1 MKKVLKKAAILL
13 AILFLAIQTVRPE
26 KKNAPVAPEKSI
38 HAQMDV
44 PPNVSKILDRAC
56 RDCHTN
62 QTRWPWYADVA
73 PVSWWVIDHST
84 HGREHLNFSAW
95 DEYDRVQAQQ
105 LLIDIC
111 KLTSA
116 GEMPLKSY
124 LLMHRD
130 AQLSKD
136 DVRALCEW
144 SETQQAKLAKK
155 PQAGISNR

>member
-1 MKKVLKKAAILL
+1 MKSVLKKAAVVL
-13 AILFLAIQTVRPE
+13 ALIFLAIQVVRPD
-26 KKNAPVAPEKSI
+26 KQDALVAPQKSI
-38 HAQMDV
+38 HAQMQV
-44 PPNVSKILDRAC
+44 PPQVATILDRAC

-62 QTRWPWYADVA
+62 QTEWPWYAEVA

-105 LLIDIC
+105 LLLDIC
-111 KLTSA
+111 KLTSS

-124 LLMHRD
+124 LVMHRD

-144 SETQQAKLAKK
+144 SEAERAKLAAK
-155 PQAGISNR
+155 